1 MCLMLCPCEGNLVEK
16 TVALSFNLRY
26 SLSLSL
32 RVNLRAER
40 VLGEKNHGD
49 VKNKENSGGNREN

>member
-16 TVALSFNLRY
+16 LLLYLSICDT
-26 SLSLSL
+26 LSLSL
-32 RVNLRAER
+32 RVNSRAER